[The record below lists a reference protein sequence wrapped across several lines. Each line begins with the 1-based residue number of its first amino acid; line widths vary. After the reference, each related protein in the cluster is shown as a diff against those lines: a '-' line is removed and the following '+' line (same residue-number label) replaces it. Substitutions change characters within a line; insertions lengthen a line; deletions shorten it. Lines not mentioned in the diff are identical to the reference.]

1 MTEKH
6 IGFEVRVLSNLIN
19 RKINQMIAEEE
30 KDGLTAQQTWVLKY
44 LICHADQDVMQR
56 DLETQFSI
64 RRSTASHMLQLMER
78 GGYIQRIPV
87 PEDARLKKIIP
98 TEKGIEAQ
106 KRMIDRMARFE
117 VLMQSGLSEDE
128 LQNFLE
134 TLRKLEE
141 NLK

>member
-6 IGFEVRVLSNLIN
+6 IGFEVRILSNLIN

-30 KDGLTAQQTWVLKY
+30 KDGLTAHQTWVLKY

-56 DLETQFSI
+56 DLEKQFSI
-64 RRSTASHMLQLMER
+64 RRSTTSHMLQLMER
-78 GGYIQRIPV
+78 NGYIQRIPV

-98 TEKGIEAQ
+98 TEKGVEAH
-106 KRMIDRMARFE
+106 KRMIDRLARFE
-117 VLMQSGLSEDE
+117 ILMQSGLSEDE
-128 LQNFLE
+128 LQKFLE
-134 TLRKLEE
+134 TLKKLEE